1 MGALVTV
8 VEKRVTLYVGPL
20 FMIMVGALLA
30 LAGDVLA
37 ASIWMVGALLIV
49 AKSGRFYDVREA

>member
-8 VEKRVTLYVGPL
+8 VEKAVTLYVGPL
-20 FMIMVGALLA
+20 FMIMVGAFLA
-30 LAGDVLA
+30 LAGEVLA

-49 AKSGRFYDVREA
+49 AKAGGFYDVREA

>member
-1 MGALVTV
+1 MGALVRV
-8 VEKRVTLYVGPL
+8 VEKAVTLYVGPL
-20 FMIMVGALLA
+20 FMIMVGAILA

-49 AKSGRFYDVREA
+49 ARSGGFYDVREV